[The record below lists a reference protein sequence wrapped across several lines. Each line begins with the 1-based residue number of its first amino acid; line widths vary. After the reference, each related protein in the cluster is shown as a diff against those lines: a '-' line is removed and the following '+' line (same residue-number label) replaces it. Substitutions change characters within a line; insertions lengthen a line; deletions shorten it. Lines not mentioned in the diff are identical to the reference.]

1 MNVYYLILFEDRK
14 FFGAKSAGSSG
25 LVLLMRLQL
34 GYRLRLQSAEGLAG
48 AGGFTSKMTLS
59 DGCWQKTSLSLQAG
73 EGPHD
78 RAAVFPQS

>member
-1 MNVYYLILFEDRK
+1 MNIYYLILFEDWK
-14 FFGAKSAGSSG
+14 FFGGKSAGGSG
-25 LVLLMRLQL
+25 LVLLM
-34 GYRLRLQSAEGLAG
+34 RLQSAEGLAG
-48 AGGFTSKMTLS
+48 AGGFTSKMTHS